1 MLLFKR
7 NYGIL
12 FNRTELNLLLDVEKV
27 RNLDFNW
34 IEINCNL
41 CSTGSR
47 SVQVNDVFG
56 VTKSTKFLEFSI
68 SCA

>member
-12 FNRTELNLLLDVEKV
+12 LNRTELNLLLDVEKV

-41 CSTGSR
+41 CSTGSGG
-47 SVQVNDVFG
+47 VQVNDVFG
-56 VTKSTKFLEFSI
+56 VTRSTKFLEFSI
-68 SCA
+68 CA

>member
-12 FNRTELNLLLDVEKV
+12 FTRTELNLLLDVEKV

-47 SVQVNDVFG
+47 GVQVNDVFG